1 MPGRFANR
9 IANGRFTLDGV
20 EHQLERKPGEKHTL
34 HGGPKG
40 FGKRIWKLRQHTAF
54 VGRARLWNRRTAT
67 PAFPAR

>member
-20 EHQLERKPGEKHTL
+20 VYGLDRKPGEKHTL
-34 HGGPKG
+34 HGGPNG
-40 FGKRIWKLRQHTAF
+40 FGRRLWKLGAARRV
-54 VGRARLWNRRTAT
+54 VGDVDPANRPTAT